1 MLQKEQEDIKVRL
14 KTLEKT
20 SNNAKVT
27 SSKLE
32 HQAFSG
38 INLYRISFG
47 INFKKQAGSNIIFYN
62 GGHDVRS

>member
-14 KTLEKT
+14 KTVEKT
-20 SNNAKVT
+20 SNNAKDT

-47 INFKKQAGSNIIFYN
+47 VNFKKQACPNTIFL
-62 GGHDVRS
+62 